1 MFEIKVSP
9 EKKKEIIEEL
19 EKQDWSWIEE
29 EFGND
34 DNFKSAVSKLK
45 EYGIV
50 TDDLCKI
57 TRLDIEI
64 PIEEEQQKDFE
75 RVMGTEN
82 FEFLKSRI
90 NLDEGKILMSDVS
103 KIYNSANMIEEVP
116 IQLSESMAKKLA
128 LLETTRYKASF
139 IKEESMIKD
148 NTIMFEDL
156 KRLLSSYQEGTNEEE
171 LIEDMMYSY
180 DNGMISEKD
189 FLERLGSESLHPSIE
204 AFEVDYEE
212 TRNRRVTDGVRN
224 IEDFFANLE
233 NYKGKFSE
241 EEISTLSQLQKE
253 METIGENVDEK
264 EAFIDKWNV
273 FAQKVWENYLEDEN
287 HMLVHVTSGPIKG
300 KFNEKYM
307 STSPIVIGK
316 QQDTYGERN
325 GYIVKPKKIVG
336 TMNQDSYTRN
346 GVANKYYA
354 LNSIV
359 VELPQQ
365 MEAEQGKGNTNYQE
379 IVLEDF
385 EYEGVITFL
394 GKDEGNYEKLQEM
407 AEAQG
412 NLPIK
417 RVSNG
422 KCVSYEQEVSEFDD
436 NQTQQEQT
444 QTVVTQA
451 KKQEKEIS
459 TNMWESRLEK
469 FYGVIGRAPY
479 NLKKRL
485 IMKREE
491 IVNAISNR
499 IKQRDNRKENMER

>member
-19 EKQDWSWIEE
+19 DKQDWSWIEE
-29 EFGND
+29 DFGND
-34 DNFKSAVSKLK
+34 DNFKKAVSKLK
-45 EYGIV
+45 EYDVV

-75 RVMGTEN
+75 RVMGKEN
-82 FEFLKSRI
+82 FDILKSRI
-90 NLDEGKILMSDVS
+90 GLDEGKIMMSDVS

-139 IKEESMIKD
+139 VKEDSMIKN
-148 NTIMFEDL
+148 NTIMFGQL
-156 KRLLSSYQEGTNEEE
+156 KSLLSSYSKGTNEEE
-171 LIEDMMYSY
+171 LIDDIMYFY
-180 DNGMISEKD
+180 DKGMISEKD
-189 FLERLGSESLHPSIE
+189 FLERLGSKSLHPSIE
-204 AFEVDYEE
+204 AFEIDYEK
-212 TRNRRVTDGVRN
+212 TRNRRVIDGVRN
-224 IEDFFANLE
+224 IEKFFVNLK
-233 NYKGKFSE
+233 NYEGMFSE
-241 EEISTLSQLQKE
+241 EEMYSLEQLQE
-253 METIGENVDEK
+253 EFEAIGDDVDQK
-264 EAFIDKWNV
+264 EAFIDKWNG
-273 FAQKVWENYLEDEN
+273 FAKKAWENYLEDEN

-307 STSPIVIGK
+307 STSLVVVGK

-325 GYIVKPKKIVG
+325 GYIIKPKKIVG

-359 VELPQQ
+359 VGLPQQ
-365 MEAEQGKGNTNYQE
+365 MEVEQGKGNTNYSE

-394 GKDEGNYEKLQEM
+394 GKNEGNYEKLQEM
-407 AEAQG
+407 SEAQG
-412 NLPIK
+412 SLPIK

-422 KCVSYEQEVSEFDD
+422 RCIPYEQEVSLTDT
-436 NQTQQEQT
+436 QTQQEPAQA
-444 QTVVTQA
+444 VVTQA
-451 KKQEKEIS
+451 EKQEDEIF
-459 TNMWESRLEK
+459 TTMWENRLKTYYEAVKKAPHELKSK
-469 FYGVIGRAPY
+469 FVIMRA
-479 NLKKRL
+479 NILDAM
-485 IMKREE
+485 I
-491 IVNAISNR
+491 NR
-499 IKQRDNRKENMER
+499 NKQKEDRTENIERG